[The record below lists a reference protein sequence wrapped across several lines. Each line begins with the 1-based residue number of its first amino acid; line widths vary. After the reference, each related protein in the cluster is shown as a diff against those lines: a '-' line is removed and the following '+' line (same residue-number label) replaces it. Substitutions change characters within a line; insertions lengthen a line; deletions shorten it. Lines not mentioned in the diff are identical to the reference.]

1 MRPGDGD
8 VERRLQEWYFETT
21 NFDVVV
27 QPWDEMLSNK
37 TLGKEELLLRMN
49 KAMTQVLV
57 YQLETILKCSI
68 N

>member
-8 VERRLQEWYFETT
+8 VERCLQEWYFETT

-37 TLGKEELLLRMN
+37 TSGKEELLLRMN
-49 KAMTQVLV
+49 KATTQVLV
-57 YQLETILKCSI
+57 YQLETILKCST